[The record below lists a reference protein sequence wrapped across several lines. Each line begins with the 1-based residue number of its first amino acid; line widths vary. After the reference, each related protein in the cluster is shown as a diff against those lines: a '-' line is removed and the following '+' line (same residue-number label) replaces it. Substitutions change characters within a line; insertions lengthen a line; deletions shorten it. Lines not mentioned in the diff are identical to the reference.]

1 MAVQFSWYDRKRG
14 IARYDFVGSWTWAE
28 FYATYVQ
35 ASLECTLMRQQ
46 LGRFDTIADLTCN
59 VAISANILSHITRVA
74 ERPRVESDLV
84 IFVTEDR
91 WLNALY
97 TVAAQFSNRVA
108 RRYRMASSFEEA
120 LDIIARDRQRQGI
133 ATA

>member
-1 MAVQFSWYDRKRG
+1 MAVQFSWHDRKQG
-14 IARYDFVGSWTWAE
+14 IARYDFINDWSWAE
-28 FYATYVQ
+28 FYTTYVQ
-35 ASLECTLMRQQ
+35 ASLECTLVRQQ
-46 LGRFDTIADLTCN
+46 LGRFDTIADLTRN
-59 VAISANILSHITRVA
+59 AAIPANILSHITRIA
-74 ERPRVESDLV
+74 ERPRVESHLV

-91 WLNALY
+91 WLRALH

-120 LDIIARDRQRQGI
+120 LDIIARDRQHQQI